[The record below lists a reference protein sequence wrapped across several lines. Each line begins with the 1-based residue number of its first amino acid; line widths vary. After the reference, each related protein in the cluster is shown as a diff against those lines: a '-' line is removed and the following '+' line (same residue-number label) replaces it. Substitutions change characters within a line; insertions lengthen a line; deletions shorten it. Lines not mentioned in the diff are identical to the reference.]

1 MNSEIVLNSVFKEI
15 NFLEL
20 KVFLKDKEYEYF
32 LIALKHLINEIKTFT
47 LLPPSYKEKYNKKN
61 LNNMMKEN
69 FLKLKETFNKICYI
83 LLRLEFGFKTKYSYP
98 LQYPLIIR
106 DEIELN
112 IIDKLLNDS
121 LNGYD
126 IFKGLI
132 NINKLG
138 NSLKHCFDLGKIDF

>member
-1 MNSEIVLNSVFKEI
+1 MDSEIVLNRVFKEI

-20 KVFLKDKEYEYF
+20 KVFLKDKKYEYF
-32 LIALKHLINEIKTFT
+32 LIALKHSINEIKTFT
-47 LLPPSYKEKYNKKN
+47 LLPPSYKKN
-61 LNNMMKEN
+61 LNNINNMIKEN

-83 LLRLEFGFKTKYSYP
+83 LFKLKYSFNTEYSYP
-98 LQYPLIIR
+98 LKYPLIIK

-121 LNGYD
+121 LNVHD

>member
-1 MNSEIVLNSVFKEI
+1 MDSEIVLNRVFKEI

-32 LIALKHLINEIKTFT
+32 LIALKHSINEIKTFT
-47 LLPPSYKEKYNKKN
+47 LLPPSYKKK
-61 LNNMMKEN
+61 LNNNINNMIKEN

-83 LLRLEFGFKTKYSYP
+83 LFELKYGFKTEYNYP
-98 LQYPLIIR
+98 LKYPLIIR

-121 LNGYD
+121 LNDYD

>member
-15 NFLEL
+15 IFLEL

-32 LIALKHLINEIKTFT
+32 LIALKHSINEIKTFT
-47 LLPPSYKEKYNKKN
+47 LLPPSYKKNIIKKK

-83 LLRLEFGFKTKYSYP
+83 LLSLEFGFKTKYSYP

-121 LNGYD
+121 LNDYD

>member
-1 MNSEIVLNSVFKEI
+1 MDSEIVLNRVFKEI

-20 KVFLKDKEYEYF
+20 KVFLKDKKYEYF
-32 LIALKHLINEIKTFT
+32 LIALKHSINEIKTFT
-47 LLPPSYKEKYNKKN
+47 LLPPYYKKN
-61 LNNMMKEN
+61 LNNNMIKEN

-83 LLRLEFGFKTKYSYP
+83 LFELKYGFNTEYNYP
-98 LQYPLIIR
+98 LKYPLNIR

-112 IIDKLLNDS
+112 IIDKLLNNS
-121 LNGYD
+121 LNDYD

-138 NSLKHCFDLGKIDF
+138 NSLKHCFDLGKIQN